1 MVLDRPPQSLAETIV
16 PEAVPPV
23 PVWPGT
29 GLPGSARGR
38 DVRPYRDDR
47 CVVTVDSGRPVKEIT
62 MSQNA
67 KTDAEENRNEA
78 TADHGVIESI
88 SRSLDE
94 RRGQIDELL
103 VQLDLAKLDVREEVD
118 RQLDVA
124 QNAYLAARSKL
135 ADARV
140 DLNATVNAV
149 RQSLEQLL
157 HDLGQACTEVNDAV
171 KRGA

>member
-1 MVLDRPPQSLAETIV
+1 
-16 PEAVPPV
+16 
-23 PVWPGT
+23 
-29 GLPGSARGR
+29 
-38 DVRPYRDDR
+38 
-47 CVVTVDSGRPVKEIT
+47 